1 VRAIALRRMGSSRSV
16 DTKVEK
22 AVSSAR
28 IKLSRHFAFS
38 AATGDHSSSTP
49 DC

>member
-1 VRAIALRRMGSSRSV
+1 MLRRMASIRSV

-22 AVSSAR
+22 AVSSVKIR
-28 IKLSRHFAFS
+28 LSCHFAFS

>member
-1 VRAIALRRMGSSRSV
+1 MALRRTATSRSV

-22 AVSSAR
+22 AASSAG
-28 IKLSRHFAFS
+28 ISLSSHFAFS
-38 AATGDHSSSTP
+38 ASTGDHSSSTP

>member
-1 VRAIALRRMGSSRSV
+1 MALRRMASGRSV

-22 AVSSAR
+22 AASSAGSS
-28 IKLSRHFAFS
+28 LSSHFAFS
-38 AATGDHSSSTP
+38 VATGDHSSSTP